1 MSQEIWRLR
10 KFTSKEELIKARE
23 EYIMNDY
30 QIKSSSSTDLYLIKR
45 KKKNYFLWFIFL
57 NVLGLIICA
66 CRKGQIQDRVHLKY
80 IGPKQVTTTISNT
93 TNKTINNN

>member
-1 MSQEIWRLR
+1 MSKEIWRLR

-45 KKKNYFLWFIFL
+45 KKKNYFL
-57 NVLGLIICA
+57 
-66 CRKGQIQDRVHLKY
+66 
-80 IGPKQVTTTISNT
+80 
-93 TNKTINNN
+93 